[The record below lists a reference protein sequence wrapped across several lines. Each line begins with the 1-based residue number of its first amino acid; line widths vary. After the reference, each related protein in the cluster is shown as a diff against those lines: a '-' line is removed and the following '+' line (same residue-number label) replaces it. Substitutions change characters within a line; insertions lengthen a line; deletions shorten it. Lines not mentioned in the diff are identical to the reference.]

1 VGITAFEKWGEQTSL
16 YICMY
21 ANLQPQSEN
30 IRKIVAIIDTSIFAF
45 ANLTEYVLKIEQWS

>member
-1 VGITAFEKWGEQTSL
+1 
-16 YICMY
+16 MY